1 MKEFNITRY
10 SSIEIGSLRL
20 PICISIDKIMDDY
33 FYEIPE
39 YETTKRD
46 IIALEGKDVLIEDQ
60 VNSDFFYGK
69 FKDIL
74 RISKVLK
81 IIYSFID
88 NESLKIANINA
99 LIFSE
104 SEFISTII
112 NTSGV
117 TQKDILNTFYIIL
130 SFIKDIKNE
139 FRENAIKLLE
149 LLKEFPEIPKG
160 QDDDKYKIPKQY
172 LEFLQYSQSMVSM
185 KTCMDYNGDVYF
197 HENVGKAFED
207 YSWREKELR
216 KIYDTNKSKIDG
228 FTEAVKGFVQRNAMK
243 S

>member
-1 MKEFNITRY
+1 MKEFNITKY
-10 SSIEIGSLRL
+10 SSIDIGSFRL

-33 FYEIPE
+33 FYEISE
-39 YETTKRD
+39 YEMVKRD
-46 IIALEGKDVLIEDQ
+46 IIEIDGKDVLIEDQ

-69 FKDIL
+69 FRDIL

-88 NESLKIANINA
+88 NESLEVANVNS

-104 SEFISTII
+104 KDFIHTMM
-112 NTSGV
+112 NASGV

-160 QDDDKYKIPKQY
+160 QDDDKYKIPKQF
-172 LEFLQYSQSMVSM
+172 LEFLQYPQSMISI
-185 KTCMDYNGDVYF
+185 KTCMEYSGDVYF
-197 HENVGKAFED
+197 RENIGKAFED

>member
-1 MKEFNITRY
+1 MKEFNITKY

-33 FYEIPE
+33 FYEIPD
-39 YETTKRD
+39 YETVKRS
-46 IIALEGKDVLIEDQ
+46 ILQVEGKDVLIEDH
-60 VNSDFFYGK
+60 VDSDFFYGK
-69 FKDIL
+69 FRDIL

-88 NESLKIANINA
+88 NENLKIAGITP

-104 SEFISTII
+104 EEFISIVMSS
-112 NTSGV
+112 SGV
-117 TQKDILNTFYIIL
+117 DQKEILNVFYIIL
-130 SFIKDIKNE
+130 SFISDIKNE
-139 FRENAIKLLE
+139 FREKAIKMVE

-160 QDDDKYKIPKQY
+160 KDDDKYKIPKQF
-172 LEFLQYSQSMVSM
+172 LEFVQYPQSMVSM
-185 KTCMDYNGDVYF
+185 KACLEYNGDVYF
-197 HENVGKAFED
+197 HENIGKAFED

-228 FTEAVKGFVQRNAMK
+228 FTESVKGFVQRNAL
-243 S
+243 SS